1 MEDIK
6 KEAGLRFNLFKEFDE
21 VGDNN
26 TWKIGINAETGAQE
40 LQKIAS
46 PKDVSVKEALKAGGA
61 WAYKEGDNVYIDTG
75 DTMLHQAT
83 IVERRAN
90 LKYGIICQG
99 SSVVHEIEEADIID
113 VDENLF

>member
-6 KEAGLRFNLFKEFDE
+6 KEARFNLFAEFDD

-26 TWKIGINAETGAQE
+26 TWEVVEDENGNKVLGRM
-40 LQKIAS
+40 AS
-46 PKDVSVKEALKAGGA
+46 AKDVTNKEAIKAGGA

-75 DTMLHQAT
+75 DTMLHKAT
-83 IVERRAN
+83 ILDRRAN
-90 LKYGIICQG
+90 LKYGIVCEG
-99 SSVVHEIEEADIID
+99 SSLVHEIEEADIID

>member
-6 KEAGLRFNLFKEFDE
+6 KEARFNLFAEFDE
-21 VGDNN
+21 AGDN
-26 TWKIGINAETGAQE
+26 TWEVVEDENGNKVLGRV
-40 LQKIAS
+40 AS
-46 PKDVSVKEALKAGGA
+46 AREVSVRDALEAGGA

-83 IVERRAN
+83 IMERRAN
-90 LKYGIICQG
+90 LKYGVVCQG
-99 SSVVHEIEEADIID
+99 SSMIHEIDEADIID